1 MAVPKTTATRCR
13 DRAYKHCTNNPIPT
27 SFFHAQYRLPVI
39 LQHKEICHV
48 QKKRCRDGVIC
59 AVFVCPVSTPSCCGF
74 WHCHPYIP
82 VHFWKM
88 FYLLV
93 CILLHTDWYSI
104 MLYIHVHVHSLQWR
118 YIYTVHIKKT
128 SHKRPVQWT
137 ARSRSVPVPFP
148 FNVRSTSVQCPFVA
162 RLIPVHF

>member
-1 MAVPKTTATRCR
+1 MYRDVGMAVPKTTATRCR

-27 SFFHAQYRLPVI
+27 SFFHAQYCLPVI
-39 LQHKEICHV
+39 LQHKEICDV

-88 FYLLV
+88 FYLRV
-93 CILLHTDWYSI
+93 
-104 MLYIHVHVHSLQWR
+104 HVHVSPLQPYVMSRKYWQAAEQCHSL
-118 YIYTVHIKKT
+118 KEGG
-128 SHKRPVQWT
+128 SL
-137 ARSRSVPVPFP
+137 
-148 FNVRSTSVQCPFVA
+148 NVMC
-162 RLIPVHF
+162 

>member
-1 MAVPKTTATRCR
+1 MYRDVGMAVPKTTATRCR

-27 SFFHAQYRLPVI
+27 SFFHAQYRFPVI
-39 LQHKEICHV
+39 LEHKEICHV
-48 QKKRCRDGVIC
+48 QKKDVYRDGDIC

-93 CILLHTDWYSI
+93 IIFTTDNF
-104 MLYIHVHVHSLQWR
+104 V
-118 YIYTVHIKKT
+118 KK
-128 SHKRPVQWT
+128 RGVRNAPLWCNYNT
-137 ARSRSVPVPFP
+137 AGVSY
-148 FNVRSTSVQCPFVA
+148 
-162 RLIPVHF
+162 

>member
-13 DRAYKHCTNNPIPT
+13 DRAYKHCTSNPIPT
-27 SFFHAQYRLPVI
+27 SLFHAQYRHPVI

-48 QKKRCRDGVIC
+48 QKKRCRDGVFC

-93 CILLHTDWYSI
+93 YTLCDYQPYQVPQLPWFLTPLSPPLCNVCACAYMCVCVCGTSKCIC
-104 MLYIHVHVHSLQWR
+104 
-118 YIYTVHIKKT
+118 K
-128 SHKRPVQWT
+128 
-137 ARSRSVPVPFP
+137 
-148 FNVRSTSVQCPFVA
+148 
-162 RLIPVHF
+162 